1 MNRPDETCLACGAR
15 RDEHEKLSGACSR
28 TNCKAFSDAYYAFKE
43 NWGSDLKT
51 TPKVPMTP
59 ARNSKTVF
67 AAYALLAL
75 LVIVGVIVWLVMNR

>member
-1 MNRPDETCLACGAR
+1 MNPSDETCLACGAR

-28 TNCKAFSDAYYAFKE
+28 TNCKAFSDAYYAFNE
-43 NWGSDLKT
+43 NWGRDLK

-59 ARNSKTVF
+59 ARNSKAVF

-75 LVIVGVIVWLVMNR
+75 LVIVGIIVWVVMNR